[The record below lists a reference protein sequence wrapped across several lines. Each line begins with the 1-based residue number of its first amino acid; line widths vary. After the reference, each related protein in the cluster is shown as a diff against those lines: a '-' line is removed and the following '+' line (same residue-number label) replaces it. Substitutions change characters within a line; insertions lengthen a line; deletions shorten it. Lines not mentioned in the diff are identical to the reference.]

1 MVIVMS
7 KPRKGIVYI
16 EGDLIKLAKEGMF
29 DIIAH
34 GCNCMCT
41 MGAGI
46 ARQIAEEWPE
56 VARRDK
62 LTTPGDKR
70 KLGTIS
76 PVFVEQGDLIVVNMY
91 TQLGFGAGLQ
101 VDYTA
106 IDLAFSHLTTYT
118 RHFMHEEGFLPE
130 VGIPKIGAGL
140 GGGDWDRIEKIILKH
155 ELFNLTVVEYK
166 P

>member
-1 MVIVMS
+1 MT
-7 KPRKGIVYI
+7 KPRKGIAYI

-34 GCNCMCT
+34 GCNIMCT

-46 ARQIAEEWPE
+46 AKQIAETWPE
-56 VARRDK
+56 VRAADNR
-62 LTTPGDKR
+62 TTPGDLR
-70 KLGTIS
+70 KLGTIDAVKADYS
-76 PVFVEQGDLIVVNMY
+76 NLFIVNMY
-91 TQLGFGAGLQ
+91 TQPSFGAGLQ
-101 VDYTA
+101 VDYSA

-118 RHFMHEEGFLPE
+118 RRFMHVYGYLPS

-155 ELFNLTVVEYK
+155 ELFNLTVVEYN